1 MLREIQNH
9 LQSIYRIQA
18 PDVGAFQVDREQ
30 LMEMVGDE
38 LREAEEWVLF
48 REAEDGVEL
57 AVFVD
62 ENHLDRLHDIGCLS
76 RAPAE
81 CFAAF
86 CAATE
91 GVSHFLMLFE
101 RVRRG
106 EPVRMLELE
115 AQAEVDKFVSASLH
129 QPERSVD
136 WWRKLF
142 REASLSVGLSEEE
155 SARYVEAGRL
165 AAGFC
170 AELDAHPH
178 VESWLRHLRAF
189 WRASGA
195 QRLETMR
202 KMAG

>member
-1 MLREIQNH
+1 MLREIQMH
-9 LQSIYRIQA
+9 LESIYRIQA
-18 PDVGAFQVDREQ
+18 PDVAAFQVDREQ
-30 LMEMVGDE
+30 LVDIVGNE
-38 LREAEEWVLF
+38 LREAKEWVLL
-48 REAEDGVEL
+48 REMDDGVDI

-62 ENHLDRLHDIGCLS
+62 DDHLALLNDIGCIS
-76 RAPAE
+76 QAPAE

-115 AQAEVDKFVSASLH
+115 AQAEVDKFVSACLH
-129 QPERSVD
+129 HPDRAEE

-142 REASLSVGLSEEE
+142 RETSLCADLSDEE
-155 SARYVEAGRL
+155 SARYAEAGRL

-170 AELDAHPH
+170 ANLDAHPH
-178 VESWLRHLRAF
+178 VESWLRYLRSF

>member
-1 MLREIQNH
+1 MLRQIQMH
-9 LQSIYRIQA
+9 LQSIYRIEA
-18 PDVGAFQVDREQ
+18 PDVVAFQVDRGQ
-30 LMEMVGDE
+30 LTDIVGND
-38 LREAEEWVLF
+38 LREAEEWVLL
-48 REAEDGVEL
+48 RETDDGVDI

-62 ENHLDRLHDIGCLS
+62 DDHLALLNDIGCIS

-81 CFAAF
+81 GFAAF

-101 RVRRG
+101 RLRRG

-115 AQAEVDKFVSASLH
+115 AQAEVDKFVSACLH
-129 QPERSVD
+129 HPDRSEE
-136 WWRKLF
+136 WWCKLF
-142 REASLSVGLSEEE
+142 RDVSLCAELSEEE
-155 SARYVEAGRL
+155 TARYAEAGRL

-170 AELDAHPH
+170 SKLDAHPH
-178 VESWLRHLRAF
+178 VESWLRCLRAF

>member
-1 MLREIQNH
+1 MLRKIQIH
-9 LQSIYRIQA
+9 LESIYRIQA
-18 PDVGAFQVDREQ
+18 PDVAAFQVDREQ
-30 LMEMVGDE
+30 LVDIVGDE
-38 LREAEEWVLF
+38 LREAEEWVLL
-48 REAEDGVEL
+48 RETGDGVDI

-62 ENHLDRLHDIGCLS
+62 DEHLALLNDIGCIS

-81 CFAAF
+81 CFSAF

-115 AQAEVDKFVSASLH
+115 AQAEVDKFVSACLH
-129 QPERSVD
+129 PPDRSAE

-142 REASLSVGLSEEE
+142 RETSLCAELSHEE
-155 SARYVEAGRL
+155 SARYAEAGRL

-170 AELDAHPH
+170 SNLDAHPH
-178 VESWLRHLRAF
+178 VASWLRYLRAF

-202 KMAG
+202 KMAS